1 MPLRSVLPVAAV
13 ALAIGTISGCS
24 SFGPAE
30 LASQSSSSPS
40 SSSAQVRPAQAAAMS
55 ECDSLMQ
62 RVENGFPTAKG
73 YRVPHMREDYREAQE
88 LCNSGQPEAGIPIL
102 RQILGY
108 MNEEP

>member
-1 MPLRSVLPVAAV
+1 MPLRSFLPVAAV
-13 ALAIGTISGCS
+13 ALAIGAISGCS

-30 LASQSSSSPS
+30 LVAQGSSSPS
-40 SSSAQVRPAQAAAMS
+40 TSPAEVRPAQATAMS
-55 ECDSLMQ
+55 TCESLIQ
-62 RVENGFPTAKG
+62 QVEGGFPTAKA

-88 LCNSGQPEAGIPIL
+88 LCNSGQPEASIPIL

>member
-30 LASQSSSSPS
+30 LAAQNSSSPS
-40 SSSAQVRPAQAAAMS
+40 SSSSQVRPAQAAAMS

-62 RVENGFPTAKG
+62 QVEDGFPTAKA
-73 YRVPHMREDYREAQE
+73 YRIPYMQEDYRQAQE
-88 LCNSGQPEAGIPIL
+88 LCNSGQPERGIPIL
-102 RQILGY
+102 RKILGY
-108 MNEEP
+108 MNEES